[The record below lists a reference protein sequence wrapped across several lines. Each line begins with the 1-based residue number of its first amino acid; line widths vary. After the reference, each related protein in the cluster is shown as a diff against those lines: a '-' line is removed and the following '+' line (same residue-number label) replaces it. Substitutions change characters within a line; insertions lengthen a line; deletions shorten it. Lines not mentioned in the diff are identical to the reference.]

1 MNYDSRTLEVLKKV
15 PFFAGLSPT
24 QVKHVLEIC
33 HAKAIPQG
41 EALCKMGEPSNR
53 MFVVLKG
60 TVAIGTAHG
69 STLMTEDA
77 ITTIGE
83 TGALTGE
90 PRSVTV
96 MAMTDCN
103 VLELNRV
110 SLTDLLRADPGL
122 ASRVYRNVM
131 MSLRRKLVTA
141 NGKIDELKEGK
152 SEGATEDT
160 EDTEDTEGKAG
171 GAGED
176 TPRPAATTKGS

>member
-15 PFFAGLSPT
+15 PFFEGLSPS
-24 QVKHVLEIC
+24 QVKNVLEIC
-33 HAKAIPQG
+33 HAKALPKG
-41 EALCKMGEPSNR
+41 EPLCKAGEPSNR

-60 TVAIGTAHG
+60 TVVIGTANG
-69 STLMTEDA
+69 STLMTEEA

-96 MAMTDCN
+96 LALTDCN

-110 SLTDLLRADPGL
+110 SLTDLLRDDASL

-141 NGKIDELKEGK
+141 NKKIDELKRNDA
-152 SEGATEDT
+152 SDT
-160 EDTEDTEGKAG
+160 ADRG
-171 GAGED
+171 
-176 TPRPAATTKGS
+176 

>member
-15 PFFAGLSPT
+15 PFFEGLSPS
-24 QVKHVLEIC
+24 QVKNVLEIC
-33 HAKAIPQG
+33 HAKALPQG
-41 EALCKMGEPSNR
+41 EALCTVGEASNR

-60 TVAIGTAHG
+60 TVSIGTANG
-69 STLMTEDA
+69 STLMTEEA

-96 MAMTDCN
+96 KAMTDCN

-110 SLTDLLRADPGL
+110 SLTDLLRDDASL

-141 NGKIDELKEGK
+141 NEKIDELKGD
-152 SEGATEDT
+152 SD
-160 EDTEDTEGKAG
+160 
-171 GAGED
+171 
-176 TPRPAATTKGS
+176 